1 MQSMALKINRLLEN
15 LEEEDYDKAI
25 SYIEF
30 LVDARKKKKADRD
43 VLTEDKKDAESI
55 VKSLTGIIPDHGK
68 TLEEYR
74 SERLKKYEISN

>member
-15 LEEEDYDKAI
+15 LEE
-25 SYIEF
+25 
-30 LVDARKKKKADRD
+30 D
-43 VLTEDKKDAESI
+43 VESI

-74 SERLKKYEISN
+74 MDGIITRNPSDYKKAEIKVYSPDDFLRLW